1 MWAILS
7 GSVENLLAYEAVIPD
22 INYQKNHVQELYLLG
37 DLVGPT
43 KECERLIK
51 RVELPRIGEL
61 KPMISKGWR
70 EEQCLILHGLGPTG
84 DTPEL
89 IAQYGGNTVK
99 RLWDSIS
106 PATVQWLRSLDFG
119 FFELDCLLTHG

>member
-61 KPMISKGWR
+61 KPMISKGSW

-84 DTPEL
+84 DTPE
-89 IAQYGGNTVK
+89 
-99 RLWDSIS
+99 
-106 PATVQWLRSLDFG
+106 
-119 FFELDCLLTHG
+119 

>member
-61 KPMISKGWR
+61 KPMISKGWW

-106 PATVQWLRSLDFG
+106 PATVQWLRSLYFG